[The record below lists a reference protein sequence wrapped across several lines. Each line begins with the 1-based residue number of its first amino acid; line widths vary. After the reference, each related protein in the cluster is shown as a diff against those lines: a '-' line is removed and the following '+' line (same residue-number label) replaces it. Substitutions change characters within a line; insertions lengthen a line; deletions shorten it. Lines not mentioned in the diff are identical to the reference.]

1 VKKVVQVKRKRGVRR
16 VVKKN
21 NVLVSGIVSCEAGLV
36 IWRGNIA
43 FNQAVQLSEEMR
55 RQTAAVKKSIPQRSR
70 QFA

>member
-1 VKKVVQVKRKRGVRR
+1 MKKVVQVKRKRGVRR

-36 IWRGNIA
+36 IWRGNMA

-55 RQTAAVKKSIPQRSR
+55 RQRAAV
-70 QFA
+70 